1 MAPKATLGVGAT
13 KNTKQLLSPDRTAEG
28 KQKGRSEQTA
38 SGILPSGVTPLICS
52 PTSLGDRKYS
62 DLPAG
67 NTQLRSGVQDLGISH
82 SSTGCPIGLDS
93 VTQLLLVFSLCPR
106 GQPSTS
112 VARAQANRSRSS
124 L

>member
-62 DLPAG
+62 DLPVSRQHSAEIW
-67 NTQLRSGVQDLGISH
+67 RSGLGDQSQQHRVSHMAGLSH
-82 SSTGCPIGLDS
+82 SAPLGL
-93 VTQLLLVFSLCPR
+93 
-106 GQPSTS
+106 QP
-112 VARAQANRSRSS
+112 
-124 L
+124 LP